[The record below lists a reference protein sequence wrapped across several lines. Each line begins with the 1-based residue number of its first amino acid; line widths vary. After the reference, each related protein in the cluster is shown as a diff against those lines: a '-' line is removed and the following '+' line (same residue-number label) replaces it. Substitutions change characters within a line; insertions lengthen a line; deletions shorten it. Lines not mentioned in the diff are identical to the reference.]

1 MFNLG
6 PWEIAAI
13 LIVALLIFGPRKLP
27 EIGKAIGSAIN
38 EFRHGFSGIAAK
50 PQDQEPKKLDAGEE
64 KEPQKEPPAG

>member
-27 EIGKAIGSAIN
+27 EIGKAIGTAIN
-38 EFRHGFSGIAAK
+38 EFRASISGVSPK
-50 PQDQEPKKLDAGEE
+50 HDETERKKLEDKKINNEE
-64 KEPQKEPPAG
+64 KPAG